1 MSGLGGHMP
10 HIHEDYNLTFFQ
22 LKKILKELSNGN
34 TTGTEKLDGQNLYI
48 SYSLSEGCAK
58 AARNKT
64 NIKDGGLNSAE
75 LASKFFG
82 RGDLES
88 SFNDAF
94 ARFEEVVSK
103 MSDDEKRTVFGESAD
118 IYYNVEIIDPR
129 TQNIIEYNTTAMVIH
144 RSNHICVNGKHN
156 FNKLEE
162 ILNRVNSFDHKV
174 VTNPIRKIGP
184 LSESKT
190 VEYLSRI
197 DAAYQEVG
205 LKETSTIAEYL
216 VHKCLPK
223 VMELGLS
230 KEKNSS
236 ILKRLVTRKFPNLN
250 EIKKGL
256 TAEQKKSVSRLIN
269 DKSTVRDAMFV
280 VESVLHDFSVSLLS
294 TFTSG
299 YSNNTG
305 GKGLYERFVTAKS
318 KIETSEYDK
327 ARSILKLNMSK
338 ISQLEDVIFE
348 TEGFV
353 FNSGDM
359 VYKITGNFAPVNQ
372 ILGLFTFGRGEVPP
386 LREVEEKEEDPKP
399 EVPSQKIAV
408 FPGAFKPPHMGHLK
422 VVDHF
427 LEDKNVDKVVVLI
440 SDPSSRQSQ
449 RSISPA
455 RDITANDS
463 KEIWEKMTSG
473 RSGIEIVV
481 SSAPS
486 PVSSTFEYIG
496 EDGSAP
502 KNATILLASSD
513 KDNDSRFRSVE
524 RYARGDLDVVVDT
537 IPSTNHSTSYMQ
549 NLSQDKKILNDLPS
563 LQSGK
568 DPSLFHASDMR
579 YLIGLAQEG
588 NKNATFLLGD
598 FLPENVIQYVLRLF
612 SVDLSEDFQSKMKKR
627 LSKSHVDLLDQ
638 GGQPN
643 SSPYNQ
649 KRPKDKSNAFLAK
662 EEEELEEISAM
673 GAGAVSGYS
682 APVGQK
688 KRKKRKKNPN
698 YKD

>member
-1 MSGLGGHMP
+1 MSTADKG
-10 HIHEDYNLTFFQ
+10 
-22 LKKILKELSNGN
+22 
-34 TTGTEKLDGQNLYI
+34 
-48 SYSLSEGCAK
+48 A
-58 AARNKT
+58 
-64 NIKDGGLNSAE
+64 
-75 LASKFFG
+75 
-82 RGDLES
+82 
-88 SFNDAF
+88 
-94 ARFEEVVSK
+94 
-103 MSDDEKRTVFGESAD
+103 VFGEDAD

-129 TQNIIEYNTTAMVIH
+129 TQNIIEYNTTAMVVH
-144 RSNHICVNGKHN
+144 RSNHICLRGKEN
-156 FNKLEE
+156 FSRLEE
-162 ILNRVNSFDHKV
+162 ILDKIKSSDLGVAV
-174 VTNPIRKIGP
+174 NPIRTIGP
-184 LSESKT
+184 LPEEVLT
-190 VEYLSRI
+190 ECLSRI
-197 DAAYQEVG
+197 DTAFGEVG
-205 LKETSTIAEYL
+205 LEESSTIAEYL

-223 VMELGLS
+223 VMELNLS
-230 KEKNSS
+230 REKSS
-236 ILKRLVTRKFPNLN
+236 LILKRLVTRKLPNLN

-256 TAEQKKSVSRLIN
+256 SPEERKSVSNLIN
-269 DKSTVRDAMFV
+269 DKSTVRDAMFAI
-280 VESVLHDFSVSLLS
+280 ESVLHDFSVSLLS
-294 TFTSG
+294 TFSSG

-305 GKGLYERFVTAKS
+305 GKGLYERFLTAKS
-318 KIETSEYDK
+318 KIETSQYDK
-327 ARSILKLNMSK
+327 AKSILNLNMSK

-353 FNSGDM
+353 FNSGGTT
-359 VYKITGNFAPVNQ
+359 YKITGNFAPVNQ

-386 LREVEEKEEDPKP
+386 LREADEKEEDSRP
-399 EVPSQKIAV
+399 ETPIQKIAV

-440 SDPSSRQSQ
+440 SDPGSKQSQ
-449 RSISPA
+449 RSISSA

-473 RSGIEIVV
+473 RSGIEIMV

-524 RYARGDLDVVVDT
+524 RYAREDLDVVVDT

-549 NLSQDKKILNDLPS
+549 NLSQDKRILNDLPS
-563 LQSGK
+563 LKSGK

-579 YLIGLAQEG
+579 HLIGLAQEG
-588 NKNATFLLGD
+588 NKNAMFLLGD

-627 LSKSHVDLLDQ
+627 LSKAHTRLLDQ

-643 SSPYNQ
+643 IGPYSE

-662 EEEELEEISAM
+662 EEEELDEMSAM

-682 APVGQK
+682 APIGQK